1 MYQCATV
8 RRARHE
14 GTRRRRIGQQH
25 DNVHPALREVGGGV
39 GGEARNGMASRI
51 VARRKREEKTEI
63 KDGKNYEYARE
74 ELQLIQPIKLKR
86 VAAYDRYVPL
96 G

>member
-39 GGEARNGMASRI
+39 GGEARPPLS
-51 VARRKREEKTEI
+51 T
-63 KDGKNYEYARE
+63 
-74 ELQLIQPIKLKR
+74 R
-86 VAAYDRYVPL
+86 V
-96 G
+96 

>member
-39 GGEARNGMASRI
+39 GGEARNGMANRNRG
-51 VARRKREEKTEI
+51 AKKEGRKNGFLT
-63 KDGKNYEYARE
+63 
-74 ELQLIQPIKLKR
+74 
-86 VAAYDRYVPL
+86 
-96 G
+96 

>member
-25 DNVHPALREVGGGV
+25 DNVHPALREVGGWGMRREV
-39 GGEARNGMASRI
+39 GWRNRGA
-51 VARRKREEKTEI
+51 KKKEEKT
-63 KDGKNYEYARE
+63 DF
-74 ELQLIQPIKLKR
+74 
-86 VAAYDRYVPL
+86 
-96 G
+96 